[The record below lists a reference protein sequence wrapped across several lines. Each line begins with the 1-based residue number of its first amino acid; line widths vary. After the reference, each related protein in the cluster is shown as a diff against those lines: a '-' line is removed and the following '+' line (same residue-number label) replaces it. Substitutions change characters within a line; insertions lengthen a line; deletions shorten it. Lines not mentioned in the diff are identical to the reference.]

1 MKHILPITT
10 SVLALSAIAF
20 AATSAVRSRK
30 ARRKPTMTFRELL
43 RDNATA
49 NFLFST
55 EKEKGGCDNETA

>member
-1 MKHILPITT
+1 MKQIISIALG
-10 SVLALSAIAF
+10 SLALSAIAL

-30 ARRKPTMTFRELL
+30 ARRKPTMTFRDLL

-55 EKEKGGCDNETA
+55 EKEKGGYDNETA

>member
-1 MKHILPITT
+1 MKYIMSITA
-10 SVLALSAIAF
+10 SVLALSAFTF
-20 AATSAVRSRK
+20 AAASARRSRK